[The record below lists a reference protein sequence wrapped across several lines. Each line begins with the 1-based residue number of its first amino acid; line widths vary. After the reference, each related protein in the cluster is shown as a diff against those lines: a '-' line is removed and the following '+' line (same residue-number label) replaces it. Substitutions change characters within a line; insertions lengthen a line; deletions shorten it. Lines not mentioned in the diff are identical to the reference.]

1 MLRCLNSINVG
12 PLEVTYNFQSLESMF
27 RETVYYREQFLNN
40 NLKVEITMYI
50 GINSFSAIFVIT

>member
-1 MLRCLNSINVG
+1 MQ
-12 PLEVTYNFQSLESMF
+12 PLQVTYNFQSLESMF
-27 RETVYYREQFLNN
+27 RETVRYREQFLNN